1 MPVTARLSQRFYEK
15 FGDEFTQELV
25 DWLNQV
31 DASYRDHSRELNDL
45 NFARFDAK
53 VEQRFALADSRLEQR
68 IGEVEVKLGQRINE
82 VEVKLCQRINDVEV
96 RLGQRINEVDVRLG
110 QQISGVAVNLQ
121 ALKSDLVKWMFLF
134 WTGTAL
140 ANLLLRS

>member
-25 DWLNQV
+25 DWFNQV
-31 DASYRDHSRELNDL
+31 DASYRDHARELNDL

-53 VEQRFALADSRLEQR
+53 VEQRFAQADARLEQR
-68 IGEVEVKLGQRINE
+68 ISEVEVKLGQRISDVEVKLGQRINE
-82 VEVKLCQRINDVEV
+82 VEV

-110 QQISGVAVNLQ
+110 QQINGVAVKLQ
-121 ALKSDLVKWMFLF
+121 SLKSDLVKWMFLF

>member
-25 DWLNQV
+25 DWFNQV
-31 DASYRDHSRELNDL
+31 DASYRDHARELNDL
-45 NFARFDAK
+45 NYARFDAK
-53 VEQRFALADSRLEQR
+53 VEQRFAQADARLEQR
-68 IGEVEVKLGQRINE
+68 ISEVEVK
-82 VEVKLCQRINDVEV
+82 
-96 RLGQRINEVDVRLG
+96 LGQRINEVDVRLG